1 MKKIVVFDFDGTLTT
16 ADTLIALLRFAR
28 GTGYLIFALL
38 LFSPMSS
45 AAGSSTSGASRCGV
59 SPRGRC
65 CARHCSTAT
74 TWWW

>member
-38 LFSPMSS
+38 LFSPLLVLMKLHL
-45 AAGSSTSGASRCGV
+45 V
-59 SPRGRC
+59 DNGRTKERLFSFYFKGMPVEVC
-65 CARHCSTAT
+65 
-74 TWWW
+74 

>member
-38 LFSPMSS
+38 LFSPLLVLMKLHLVARRSGCS
-45 AAGSSTSGASRCGV
+45 ASISRVC
-59 SPRGRC
+59 R
-65 CARHCSTAT
+65 
-74 TWWW
+74 